1 MAGDP
6 RTEFRDGMRVTTD
19 HMRHMQDRLREAVLD
34 VRRTIGLGRIGWGLR
49 ATLDDRSVNVTPGIA
64 FSPSGLR
71 LSLDSAAAVSL
82 PDGDGPFRVT
92 LRAEHGDVEALRSAG
107 APTLLTVVTR
117 LEAAADADS
126 ELGGDAIPIARVTA
140 GADGLALVQDPGWF
154 VAAGHH
160 THTGEFV
167 QDAEGRWHFDGA
179 PLTVDATV
187 GPPGPAGAPG
197 APGPAGPQGAPGEQ
211 GVPGLPGP
219 AGPAGPA
226 GASGAP
232 GPVGPQGAPGEQGVP
247 GLPGP
252 AGPPGEPGGSVPG
265 PGGPQGAAG
274 EQGAPGLPGPA
285 GPPGAPG
292 TPGASGPIGPPGLPG
307 APGAVGPVGPAGA
320 PGAAGTPG
328 APGPIGPPGPQGEQ
342 GVAGPQGEV
351 GPRGQRGATG
361 PAGPGLDPDW
371 PFIAKVSWEQGRRET
386 MDRTLTLLRE
396 AQVQLSMEVHARTTE
411 TQPACVQVWYEPEVR
426 VVTGNATIRVPAA
439 ILNFHVNTKVDRNLL
454 VFAAADGESQL
465 REVMRQGGRI
475 LIRIHCGHL
484 QAIDERP
491 FSASLDGIMG
501 TTSPHAPGGVHE
513 TWFFVAAG

>member
-6 RTEFRDGMRVTTD
+6 RTEFRDGMRVTSD

-34 VRRTIGLGRIGWGLR
+34 VRRTIGLGKIGWGLR
-49 ATLDDRSVNVTPGIA
+49 ATLADRSVNVTPGIA

-71 LSLDSAAAVSL
+71 LSLDSAAAVPL

-92 LRAEHGDVEALRSAG
+92 LCAEHGDVEALRSAG

-117 LEAAADADS
+117 LEAAADDDS
-126 ELGGDAIPIARVTA
+126 ELGGDAIAVARVTA

-160 THTGEFV
+160 THTGEFS

-187 GPPGPAGAPG
+187 GPPGPAGPPGPVGPQGAPG
-197 APGPAGPQGAPGEQ
+197 EQGAPGLPGPAGPAGEPGASGAPGASGPPGAPGEQ

-219 AGPAGPA
+219 TGTPGAP
-226 GASGAP
+226 GASGPP
-232 GPVGPQGAPGEQGVP
+232 GAVGPPGPQGAPG
-247 GLPGP
+247 
-252 AGPPGEPGGSVPG
+252 AGP
-265 PGGPQGAAG
+265 
-274 EQGAPGLPGPA
+274 
-285 GPPGAPG
+285 
-292 TPGASGPIGPPGLPG
+292 I
-307 APGAVGPVGPAGA
+307 GPAGA
-320 PGAAGTPG
+320 PGAAG

-361 PAGPGLDPDW
+361 PAGSGLDPDW

-396 AQVQLSMEVHARTTE
+396 AQVSLSMEVHARTAE
-411 TQPACVQVWYEPEVR
+411 AQPACVQVWYEPDVR
-426 VVTGNATIRVPAA
+426 VVTGNATIRIPAA
-439 ILNFHVNTKVDRNLL
+439 ILNFHVNVKVDGNLI
-454 VFAAADGESQL
+454 VFNAADAEPQL

-484 QAIDERP
+484 LAIDERP
-491 FSASLDGIMG
+491 FSASLDGTMG

>member
-117 LEAAADADS
+117 LEAAADDDS
-126 ELGGDAIPIARVTA
+126 ELSGDAIPIARVTA

-197 APGPAGPQGAPGEQ
+197 AP
-211 GVPGLPGP
+211 VSVLSFPGL
-219 AGPAGPA
+219 
-226 GASGAP
+226 
-232 GPVGPQGAPGEQGVP
+232 V
-247 GLPGP
+247 
-252 AGPPGEPGGSVPG
+252 
-265 PGGPQGAAG
+265 
-274 EQGAPGLPGPA
+274 
-285 GPPGAPG
+285 
-292 TPGASGPIGPPGLPG
+292 
-307 APGAVGPVGPAGA
+307 
-320 PGAAGTPG
+320 
-328 APGPIGPPGPQGEQ
+328 
-342 GVAGPQGEV
+342 
-351 GPRGQRGATG
+351 
-361 PAGPGLDPDW
+361 
-371 PFIAKVSWEQGRRET
+371 
-386 MDRTLTLLRE
+386 
-396 AQVQLSMEVHARTTE
+396 
-411 TQPACVQVWYEPEVR
+411 
-426 VVTGNATIRVPAA
+426 
-439 ILNFHVNTKVDRNLL
+439 
-454 VFAAADGESQL
+454 
-465 REVMRQGGRI
+465 
-475 LIRIHCGHL
+475 
-484 QAIDERP
+484 
-491 FSASLDGIMG
+491 
-501 TTSPHAPGGVHE
+501 
-513 TWFFVAAG
+513 